1 MPVLARVVEAA
12 GIPTVTVTMMPV
24 LSEKYRASRILG
36 VQYPFGHSF
45 GAVGDHE
52 MQRRTL
58 WAALQL
64 LVAAPRPGGR
74 LDLTEQW
81 PGDAREAYK
90 NWQPDEPSPIVA
102 HSMELIRK
110 ARAAAADQA

>member
-1 MPVLARVVEAA
+1 MLARIIEAA

-24 LSEKYRASRILG
+24 LSDKFRSSRVLG
-36 VQYPFGHSF
+36 VEYPFGHSF
-45 GAVGDHE
+45 GAVGDSE

-64 LVAAPRPGGR
+64 LVATPRPGGR
-74 LDLTEQW
+74 LDLAEQW

-102 HSMELIRK
+102 HSMAMIKE
-110 ARAAAADQA
+110 ARAAVKRASD